1 MDYAQLAQL
10 MFPHTEHDVDYYLNK
25 YGPRD
30 LPEGAIVTRY
40 APSPTGFIHMGAL
53 YASFVS
59 RTFAKQTGGVFYLRI
74 EDTDTKRTVDNGIQ
88 LIIDDLK
95 KFGVV
100 FDEGPVSQTEAVG
113 DYGPYIQTQ
122 RKEIYDTFVKH
133 LVAQGK
139 AYPCFCTPEELEA
152 IRAQQEREK
161 EPIIGYWG
169 KYAKYRE
176 LDPAEAARRI
186 ESGELYVVRLK
197 SFGDP
202 TRKETFRDEIKGKLT
217 VPENCRVAMFVT
229 VVPSR

>member
-169 KYAKYRE
+169 KYAKYR
-176 LDPAEAARRI
+176 
-186 ESGELYVVRLK
+186 
-197 SFGDP
+197 
-202 TRKETFRDEIKGKLT
+202 
-217 VPENCRVAMFVT
+217 
-229 VVPSR
+229 

>member
-1 MDYAQLAQL
+1 M
-10 MFPHTEHDVDYYLNK
+10 
-25 YGPRD
+25 
-30 LPEGAIVTRY
+30 
-40 APSPTGFIHMGAL
+40 
-53 YASFVS
+53 
-59 RTFAKQTGGVFYLRI
+59 
-74 EDTDTKRTVDNGIQ
+74 
-88 LIIDDLK
+88 
-95 KFGVV
+95 V

-186 ESGELYVVRLK
+186 ESGEPYVVRLK
-197 SFGDP
+197 SFSDP
-202 TRKETFRDEIKGKLT
+202 TRKETFRDEIKGKADGAGELPGHCYYEGRRLPPLIISPT
-217 VPENCRVAMFVT
+217 LWMIR
-229 VVPSR
+229 